1 MGLRN
6 LRLRGGSYH
15 WRRKITVAG
24 THVPLCFSLRTGN
37 YKHARCMA
45 DRLNV
50 AVEGVRMAYG
60 QSTGMRS
67 DQLKKVFSD
76 ALRWQ
81 LQRILED
88 QAGTTAPADDHA
100 SINTLY
106 AEAWG
111 FLGRR
116 GVGAQW
122 TLDEH
127 DRLIAAGWSPAR
139 AKQVADLVFEFQ
151 SNDPVSKTQ
160 IDHYTTAFDILPTQD
175 NVARM
180 GKTICA
186 ARAAACREATARLPD
201 TEDETAAWVDD
212 ALADDAPFAFEQ
224 IAPQGTRPA
233 PTEPLS
239 GDIVTP
245 AQPPAPPLKPERSK
259 QRIVDAAEDCIAAY
273 SKEGGWDTDSIKQV
287 RTAIRLFDHAC
298 GGDAFIEDLDQ
309 SHVRAFTTLC
319 RALPNR
325 WGRTREEQ
333 AGGIAASLER
343 AKGMDPA
350 QIGISQVTINKHLT
364 WVAAVLAH
372 AAGEEDDPKAHR
384 PAKPLSFKVAR
395 AGLGKSDRKQRKRD
409 RDKRANW
416 TKQEVATLLSA
427 PIWTGC
433 AGIGGRFKPGTEIF
447 HDAWYWLPLMLPLYG
462 GRSSE
467 LAGLGL
473 AEVFEQ
479 DPIPYFLIQ
488 YTEDRS
494 LKNIQ
499 SIRRLPIHPELIRLG
514 FIDYVKAM
522 RAAGSTMLF
531 PEMQSPN
538 STTFAGTFYKSVF
551 RPLRDW
557 AFPEGTSWRHRVG
570 GAWKDKDV
578 HSFRGLAPTTMKGR
592 VPSEVRCDIFGHEG
606 ETETARTYDEEAE
619 LSLKLDAL
627 KLLTPLTAHIPA
639 TLPIRLRPPE
649 RRQHRTRAAKVR
661 LR

>member
-1 MGLRN
+1 M
-6 LRLRGGSYH
+6 
-15 WRRKITVAG
+15 
-24 THVPLCFSLRTGN
+24 
-37 YKHARCMA
+37 
-45 DRLNV
+45 
-50 AVEGVRMAYG
+50 
-60 QSTGMRS
+60 
-67 DQLKKVFSD
+67 
-76 ALRWQ
+76 
-81 LQRILED
+81 
-88 QAGTTAPADDHA
+88 
-100 SINTLY
+100 
-106 AEAWG
+106 
-111 FLGRR
+111 
-116 GVGAQW
+116 
-122 TLDEH
+122 
-127 DRLIAAGWSPAR
+127 
-139 AKQVADLVFEFQ
+139 FEFQ
-151 SNDPVSKTQ
+151 NNDPSPNPDRQLRHRVRHPADAGQCRPYGQDDLRRAGSR
-160 IDHYTTAFDILPTQD
+160 LP
-175 NVARM
+175 R
-180 GKTICA
+180 
-186 ARAAACREATARLPD
+186 ATALLPD

-239 GDIVTP
+239 DDIVTP
-245 AQPPAPPLKPERSK
+245 APPPAPPPKPERPK

-395 AGLGKSDRKQRKRD
+395 AGL
-409 RDKRANW
+409 ANPIASSASV
-416 TKQEVATLLSA
+416 TGTSA
-427 PIWTGC
+427 PMDQAGSRHAVVRADLDGC

-538 STTFAGTFYKSVF
+538 STTFAGTFYKSCSGRCGTGLSRRHVMAASRRRGMEGQG
-551 RPLRDW
+551 RPQ
-557 AFPEGTSWRHRVG
+557 
-570 GAWKDKDV
+570 
-578 HSFRGLAPTTMKGR
+578 
-592 VPSEVRCDIFGHEG
+592 
-606 ETETARTYDEEAE
+606 
-619 LSLKLDAL
+619 
-627 KLLTPLTAHIPA
+627 
-639 TLPIRLRPPE
+639 LPRLGQRRP
-649 RRQHRTRAAKVR
+649 
-661 LR
+661 

>member
-1 MGLRN
+1 
-6 LRLRGGSYH
+6 
-15 WRRKITVAG
+15 
-24 THVPLCFSLRTGN
+24 
-37 YKHARCMA
+37 MA

-60 QSTGMRS
+60 QSTGMRP

-88 QAGTTAPADDHA
+88 QAGTTAPSDHHA
-100 SINTLY
+100 SINSLY

-151 SNDPVSKTQ
+151 NNDPVSKTQ
-160 IDHYTTAFDILPTQD
+160 IDNYVTAFGIMPTQD

-186 ARAAACREATARLPD
+186 ARAAACREATALLPD

-212 ALADDAPFAFEQ
+212 ALADDGPFAFEQ

-239 GDIVTP
+239 DDIVTP
-245 AQPPAPPLKPERSK
+245 AQPPAPSSKPERPK
-259 QRIVDAAEDCIAAY
+259 QCIVDAAEDCIAAY

-333 AGGIAASLER
+333 AGGIAASLKR
-343 AKGMDPA
+343 AEGMDPA

-372 AAGEEDDPKAHR
+372 AAGEEDDPEAHR
-384 PAKPLSFKVAR
+384 PDKPLSFKVAR

-433 AGIGGRFKPGTEIF
+433 ADIGGRFKPGTEIF

-462 GRSSE
+462 GRSSRACR
-467 LAGLGL
+467 AGLGRGVRTRPDPL
-473 AEVFEQ
+473 FS
-479 DPIPYFLIQ
+479 DPIYRGSVAQEHPVDSTAADPSRTDPLGLYRLCEGDARRRIDHAVSRDAVA
-488 YTEDRS
+488 ELHD
-494 LKNIQ
+494 
-499 SIRRLPIHPELIRLG
+499 IRRDVLQVRVQAVAGLGFPRRHVMAASRRRGMEGQGRPQLPRLG
-514 FIDYVKAM
+514 NDDHE
-522 RAAGSTMLF
+522 RACSQRSA
-531 PEMQSPN
+531 
-538 STTFAGTFYKSVF
+538 V
-551 RPLRDW
+551 
-557 AFPEGTSWRHRVG
+557 RH
-570 GAWKDKDV
+570 
-578 HSFRGLAPTTMKGR
+578 
-592 VPSEVRCDIFGHEG
+592 
-606 ETETARTYDEEAE
+606 
-619 LSLKLDAL
+619 
-627 KLLTPLTAHIPA
+627 
-639 TLPIRLRPPE
+639 LRP
-649 RRQHRTRAAKVR
+649 RGRDGDRKD
-661 LR
+661 L